1 MSKIDIKNFVPLKDT
16 LVVEITPKKL
26 ETDSGIITHIHR
38 NPVTDR
44 QTNGIVIS
52 QGPECKYNLIGKR
65 VYFDCIRGK
74 DIDENH
80 VLLLEETLL
89 GFES

>member
-1 MSKIDIKNFVPLKDT
+1 MINFNKFVPLKDT

-52 QGPECKYNLIGKR
+52 QGSECKYDLVGKR

-80 VLLLEETLL
+80 VLLLEETIL
-89 GFES
+89 GTETH